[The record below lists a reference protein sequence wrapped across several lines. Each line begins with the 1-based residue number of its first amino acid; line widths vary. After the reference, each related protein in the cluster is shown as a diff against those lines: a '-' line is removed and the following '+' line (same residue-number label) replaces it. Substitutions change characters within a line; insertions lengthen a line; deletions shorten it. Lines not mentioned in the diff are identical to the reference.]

1 MSAEELKAKREHDLK
16 ELITTING
24 RLPWRDVNEEGEVVD
39 EEGNLI
45 GHTFGKPSEQI
56 STVELQRQLLNDA
69 KLAKQERVEL
79 KQRLSELSG
88 NVESMASKLDQVL
101 AKLQG

>member
-1 MSAEELKAKREHDLK
+1 MAREELQAKRERDLR
-16 ELITTING
+16 ELIVSVNG
-24 RLPWRDVNEEGEVVD
+24 RLPWREVNEEGEVVD
-39 EEGNLI
+39 EDGNLI

-56 STVELQRQLLNDA
+56 SMVELQQQLLNDA

-79 KQRLSELSG
+79 KQRLGELSG